1 MMYLSKGII
10 YKGKSKDGLYIR
22 HFGQPMVLS
31 SEEAAMWQKGRF
43 GFAYTVT
50 KTEMNIVQSLVKKSI
65 AICEHGYSEIDKYH
79 ALCRCA
85 ICANPNF
92 IFGIKP
98 FSVPAKR
105 ILTWLRKGGTNLS
118 LPELVCLEDK
128 GIEPEQTLLYEE
140 NSTRLLKLIYPWYE
154 SIAGELESKMKHSIA
169 RKRTVDA
176 VLELLRRKRVVI
188 M

>member
-1 MMYLSKGII
+1 MMYLSKGIT

-31 SEEAAMWQKGRF
+31 GEEAAMWQKGRF

-105 ILTWLRKGGTNLS
+105 ILTWLRKAGTNLS

-128 GIEPEQTLLYEE
+128 GIEPEQNLLYRE
-140 NSTRLLKLIYPWYE
+140 NATRLLKLIYPWYV
-154 SIAGELESKMKHSIA
+154 SIAGELENRMKHSIA